1 MEEGERSMM
10 KEIGDFPLWAVLCG
24 LLPAVVVFWLGVG
37 YAGTL
42 LVYLGVTGL
51 LAVLSQLDSIEHELK
66 IMNERQ
72 GGGD

>member
-1 MEEGERSMM
+1 MM
-10 KEIGDFPLWAVLCG
+10 KEIGDFPLWAVFCG
-24 LLPAVVVFWLGVG
+24 FLPAVVVFWLGIG

-51 LAVLSQLDSIEHELK
+51 LAVLSQLDSIENELRTL
-66 IMNERQ
+66 NERQ